1 MTLRDFL
8 LNVADIGSIVLF
20 HDNGWQIG
28 CTMVDNEYWFI
39 DSLNQE
45 LLDHDV
51 MSWYYAER
59 DWTTK
64 PVIVVE
70 L

>member
-8 LNVADIGSIVLF
+8 MNMADIGSLVLI

-51 MSWYYAER
+51 MSWYYTER
-59 DWTTK
+59 DWISRT
-64 PVIVVE
+64 VIIVE
-70 L
+70 I